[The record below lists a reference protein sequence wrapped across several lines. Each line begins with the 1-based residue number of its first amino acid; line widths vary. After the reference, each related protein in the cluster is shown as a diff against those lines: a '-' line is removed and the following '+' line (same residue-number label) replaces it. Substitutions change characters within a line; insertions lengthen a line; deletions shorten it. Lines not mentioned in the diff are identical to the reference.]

1 MTRLLLLR
9 HTEVAA
15 QWRGRCYGRAEAGL
29 SRAGLIEARRI
40 AATLPAERVAR
51 IVTSPSRRARV
62 LAARIARR
70 LGAPLEVEPRLAERD
85 FGAWEGQAWDAIWQ
99 AEGSSM
105 DGMIEAPDR
114 FRPGSGETTFELAER
129 ALSWLAAL
137 RPEGD
142 VLAVAH
148 GGPIAALVGTL
159 RGEAPRT
166 WLAHVPRVGE
176 GVALSLAWAAGGW
189 TLAGAAPLPAPGQPG
204 GVGGVAA

>member
-1 MTRLLLLR
+1 VTRLLLLR

-15 QWRGRCYGRAEAGL
+15 HWRGRCYGRAEAGL
-29 SRAGLIEARRI
+29 SRAGLAEARRI
-40 AATLPAERVAR
+40 ASALPPDGITRV
-51 IVTSPSRRARV
+51 VSSPARRARV

-70 LGAPLEVEPRLAERD
+70 LGLKLEIEPRLAERD

-105 DGMIEAPDR
+105 DGMIDAPDR
-114 FRPGSGETTFELAER
+114 FRPGGGETTCELAAR
-129 ALSWLAAL
+129 ALSWLDTL
-137 RPEGD
+137 PPGGG

-148 GGPIAALVGTL
+148 GGPIAALVGSL
-159 RGEAPRT
+159 RGEAPRA

-176 GVALSLAWAAGGW
+176 AVVLSQGPDGW
-189 TLAGAAPLPAPGQPG
+189 VPADPGQPG